1 MNNIVRTSQNTF
13 RSPVLLNAP
22 NDIGSPIKSSYSFNI
37 PSEAVSNN
45 VSNNVSNT
53 MSDTTSHISSNIPT
67 SFSQLKNTLISSTTS
82 NESSSLNIYTIFKYI
97 VICLIIFYLI
107 INLGNIK
114 ELIINTLTS
123 TFNTILTFFGIT
135 IAESV
140 KTAKDVGTIGLTASS
155 NIVNTTIDHATHIV
169 DSTASNIHNNIN
181 KENKYNTISADEP
194 IPDNDGSLIQANSSS
209 KKSGWC
215 FVGQQNGFRSCVKI
229 TDADKCMSGNIF
241 PSRDICI
248 NPTLRE

>member
-13 RSPVLLNAP
+13 RTPAVLNAS
-22 NDIGSPIKSSYSFNI
+22 NNIGSPIKSSYSFNI
-37 PSEAVSNN
+37 PSEAI
-45 VSNNVSNT
+45 SNT
-53 MSDTTSHISSNIPT
+53 TSNISSNIPT
-67 SFSQLKNTLISSTTS
+67 SFSQIKNTLASTIPS
-82 NESSSLNIYTIFKYI
+82 NESSGINIFTIFKYI

-107 INLGNIK
+107 IYLGNIK
-114 ELIINTLTS
+114 DIVINTLIS
-123 TFNTILTFFGIT
+123 TYNTILTFFGIT

-140 KTAKDVGTIGLTASS
+140 KTVKDVGTIGLTATSD
-155 NIVNTTIDHATHIV
+155 IVNTTIEHATHIV
-169 DSTASNIHNNIN
+169 DNTTSNIHSNIN
-181 KENKYNTISADEP
+181 KENKYNAISNDEP
-194 IPDNDGSLIQANSSS
+194 IPDNDGSLIQSNSSS

>member
-13 RSPVLLNAP
+13 RSPVLNAP

-37 PSEAVSNN
+37 PSEAVSNTA
-45 VSNNVSNT
+45 SN
-53 MSDTTSHISSNIPT
+53 ISSNIPT
-67 SFSQLKNTLISSTTS
+67 SFSQLKNTLTSKIPS
-82 NESSSLNIYTIFKYI
+82 NESSVINIYTIFKYI

-114 ELIINTLTS
+114 DIVINTLTS
-123 TFNTILTFFGIT
+123 TYNTILTFFGIT

-155 NIVNTTIDHATHIV
+155 DIINTTIDHATHII
-169 DSTASNIHNNIN
+169 DNTKSNIHSNIN
-181 KENKYNTISADEP
+181 KENKYNTIFNDEP
-194 IPDNDGSLIQANSSS
+194 IPDNDGSLIQSNSSS

>member
-13 RSPVLLNAP
+13 RNPELLNAP
-22 NDIGSPIKSSYSFNI
+22 NDIGSNIKSSYSFKI
-37 PSEAVSNN
+37 PSEAI
-45 VSNNVSNT
+45 SNT
-53 MSDTTSHISSNIPT
+53 ISDTTSHISTNIPT
-67 SFSQLKNTLISSTTS
+67 SFSQLKNTLISPTTS
-82 NESSSLNIYTIFKYI
+82 NESSNLNIYTIFKYI

-114 ELIINTLTS
+114 ELVINTLTS

-140 KTAKDVGTIGLTASS
+140 
-155 NIVNTTIDHATHIV
+155 VNTTIDHATHIV

-181 KENKYNTISADEP
+181 KENKYNTISIDEP
-194 IPDNDGSLIQANSSS
+194 IPDNDGSLIQSNSSS

>member
-37 PSEAVSNN
+37 PSENI
-45 VSNNVSNT
+45 SNT
-53 MSDTTSHISSNIPT
+53 ISDTTSHISSNIPT
-67 SFSQLKNTLISSTTS
+67 SFSQLKNTLISPTS
-82 NESSSLNIYTIFKYI
+82 NESSSINIYIIFKYI
-97 VICLIIFYLI
+97 VIFLIIFYLI

-155 NIVNTTIDHATHIV
+155 NIVNTTIDHAEHIV
-169 DSTASNIHNNIN
+169 DNTSSNIHSNIN
-181 KENKYNTISADEP
+181 KENKHNTILTDEP
-194 IPDNDGSLIQANSSS
+194 IPDNDGSLIQSNNSS

>member
-45 VSNNVSNT
+45 VSNTASN
-53 MSDTTSHISSNIPT
+53 ISSNIPI
-67 SFSQLKNTLISSTTS
+67 SFSQLKNTLTSTIPS
-82 NESSSLNIYTIFKYI
+82 NESSGINIYTIFKYI

-114 ELIINTLTS
+114 DIVINTLTS
-123 TFNTILTFFGIT
+123 TYNTILTFFGIT
-135 IAESV
+135 IDESV

-155 NIVNTTIDHATHIV
+155 DIINTTIDHATHIV
-169 DSTASNIHNNIN
+169 DNTKSNIHSNIN
-181 KENKYNTISADEP
+181 KENKYNTIFNDEP
-194 IPDNDGSLIQANSSS
+194 IPDNDGSLIQSNSSS

>member
-82 NESSSLNIYTIFKYI
+82 NESS
-97 VICLIIFYLI
+97 
-107 INLGNIK
+107 G
-114 ELIINTLTS
+114 
-123 TFNTILTFFGIT
+123 
-135 IAESV
+135 
-140 KTAKDVGTIGLTASS
+140 
-155 NIVNTTIDHATHIV
+155 
-169 DSTASNIHNNIN
+169 
-181 KENKYNTISADEP
+181 
-194 IPDNDGSLIQANSSS
+194 
-209 KKSGWC
+209 
-215 FVGQQNGFRSCVKI
+215 
-229 TDADKCMSGNIF
+229 
-241 PSRDICI
+241 
-248 NPTLRE
+248 